1 MIIKIERM
9 IRVILTMLL
18 IVFTFTQV
26 VNARQVD
33 DTSFVSDVNQIK
45 PVFEDNLDSLLNL
58 YYIQQPTSSA
68 DDLVNDTI
76 QGDAIM
82 SFIPD
87 SVYRARL
94 AKLPSAIKLTY
105 NRIVRKYIEMYT
117 QRKKDRVEVM
127 LGLAEYYFP
136 IFDDIFDYYG
146 LPNELKYMSIIES
159 ALNPRA
165 RSRTRAIGVWQF
177 MYGTGKLYGLTING
191 LVDERRDPI
200 KETHAACR
208 FSKDLYDIFGDWQLV
223 IAAYNC
229 GPRNVQK
236 AIRRSGGK
244 RDFWEIYRYLP
255 RETRGHVPAFIA
267 AAYTMNYYKE
277 HNLIPIK
284 SSFPIKADTIMI
296 NDDLHLMQVAEV
308 LKIPIEHLRD
318 LNPQYIRDIIPAK
331 GTTYSLTLP
340 YDLTTKFIDYQDS
353 IFAYKDSIYFNP
365 NELNKA
371 PNYNKYLKNGA
382 IKPKGNYVAIKYEVK
397 SGDNL
402 GVISE
407 WFHCRVNDLLDWNDL
422 YNNKIR
428 AGQKLN
434 VYVLKKHASYYE
446 QFNEMSFNE
455 KQQLKNSKPK
465 DEPEK
470 LSEQK
475 ENNKDKKG
483 TDKIVYYT
491 VKQGDTLW
499 DIAKRFPGISGDDLR
514 KWNGLDGNSSI
525 VPGQQLKILVM

>member
-1 MIIKIERM
+1 MIYFQKPYKI
-9 IRVILTMLL
+9 VFLLL
-18 IVFTFTQV
+18 ILLSSI
-26 VNARQVD
+26 VNGFAKQDD
-33 DTSFVSDVNQIK
+33 DTTFIGDVNQIK

-58 YYIQQPTSSA
+58 YYVQQSGAITV
-68 DDLVNDTI
+68 DLVNDTTP
-76 QGDAIM
+76 GD
-82 SFIPD
+82 SLVSYVPD
-87 SVYRARL
+87 SVYAARL
-94 AKLPSAIKLTY
+94 AKIPSAIKLTY
-105 NRIVRKYIEMYT
+105 NRIVRKYVEMYT

-127 LGLAEYYFP
+127 LGLTDYYFP

-177 MYGTGKLYGLTING
+177 MYGTGKLYGLTINS

-244 RDFWEIYRYLP
+244 RDFWDIYRYLP

-267 AAYTMNYYKE
+267 AVYTMNYYKE
-277 HNLIPIK
+277 HNLVPVK
-284 SSFPIKADTIMI
+284 SAFPSKSDTIMV

-308 LKIPIEHLRD
+308 LKIPLDQLRD

-331 GTTYSLTLP
+331 GNSYPLTLP
-340 YDLTTKFIDYQDS
+340 IEQTTKFIELEDS
-353 IFAYKDSIYFNP
+353 ILAFKDSVYFNP
-365 NELNKA
+365 KELNKA
-371 PNYNKYLKNGA
+371 PNYAKYLKNGSV
-382 IKPKGNYVAIKYEVK
+382 KPRGSYVAIKYIVK
-397 SGDNL
+397 SGDNV

-407 WFHCRVNDLLDWNDL
+407 WFRCRVNDILDWNDL
-422 YNNKIR
+422 YSSRIK
-428 AGQKLN
+428 AGQKL
-434 VYVLKKHASYYE
+434 VIYVQKKYAATYE
-446 QFNEMSFNE
+446 NINEMSYNE
-455 KQQLKNSKPK
+455 KQQIRNSNPGT
-465 DEPEK
+465 EPVPEK
-470 LSEQK
+470 ISEKK
-475 ENNKDKKG
+475 ESSPTKSDNS
-483 TDKIVYYT
+483 KIVYYT

-499 DIAKRFPGISGDDLR
+499 DIAKRFPGISGEDLI
-514 KWNGLDGNSSI
+514 KWNGLDENASI
-525 VPGQQLKILVM
+525 IPGQQLKIKIM